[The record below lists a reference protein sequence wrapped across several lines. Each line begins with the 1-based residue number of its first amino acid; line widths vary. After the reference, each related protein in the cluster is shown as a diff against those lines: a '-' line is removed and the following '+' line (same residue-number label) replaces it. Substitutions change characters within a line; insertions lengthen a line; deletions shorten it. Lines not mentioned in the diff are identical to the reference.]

1 MFPVIQ
7 LLGSLEAG
15 ANYDDDRL
23 VKISVSSNS
32 ASRKLGRPL
41 LLYFRVATTP
51 LRFPVI
57 QLLGSLEEHRSET
70 RTLTGV

>member
-7 LLGSLEAG
+7 LLGSLEAVVRQCKKG
-15 ANYDDDRL
+15 TATEFPVIQL
-23 VKISVSSNS
+23 LGSLE
-32 ASRKLGRPL
+32 ASHNKGLEENW
-41 LLYFRVATTP
+41 
-51 LRFPVI
+51 FPVI